1 MINRK
6 QKTIKR
12 NGVLVTVIYDSH
24 HVGDKQKD
32 AIKGGMG
39 RFSNM
44 IKSAA
49 AKGSSVLKKKVEEPA
64 EFPEFDVGLVVNR

>member
-1 MINRK
+1 MEE
-6 QKTIKR
+6 KTIRR
-12 NGVLVTVIYDSH
+12 NGVLVIVIHNNGYSI
-24 HVGDKQKD
+24 GDKQKD

-49 AKGSSVLKKKVEEPA
+49 AKGSSVLKKKVEEPT
-64 EFPEFDVGLVVNR
+64 EFPEFDVRLVIIG